1 MIRKTRF
8 LFLFIFISIISGLI
22 FSSQT
27 VYANTA
33 SEPEKVRVGYYENE
47 VFEEGASENAVKNGY
62 AYEYYRKLTEYTGW
76 EYDYVYGSFVE
87 VYDMLL
93 KGEVDVVAGLAYTD
107 DRQGLILYPDK
118 PMGAENYSL
127 VKHESDNNITTM
139 MTTLNGKKIGVLDSA
154 ILDALREYLSTNHV
168 EANVIVFNDYEALFS
183 AFDKKEIDLMAAET
197 DGTYG
202 RNHAEILTAF
212 GSSDYYLCVN
222 KDRPDL
228 LSELNDAQKQLYIEE
243 PNYVSLL
250 REKYFAMSLS
260 SRAFTQREKDW
271 LRNNHELRIGYLNN
285 YLPYSNTDKDGN
297 VEGIVTDIVPE
308 ILNTLGINS
317 LNVSFIGF
325 DSYDDMT
332 LALTDNNIDVA
343 FPVGGGLFYS
353 EEDGL
358 NLSNPVSS
366 SITNLIYSGKYVS
379 SSNTDFAVNE
389 NNRMQYYYIKVHYP
403 EATVSFYSSTEA
415 CLNAVSTGNAKC
427 TTLNGLRT
435 NDILRNRAYRNLSF
449 RQLSYSD
456 NRCFGVRIGN
466 EGLLKLFNRGIDIV
480 GQDFA
485 TNLAYQYSVKLFHYS
500 VMDGIVDSLWI
511 ITIMATIIVI
521 LLLILFL
528 RDKAKA
534 AMTISEKEAARSV
547 MEDANNSKTHFLTK
561 LSEDMH
567 NSVEGIV
574 SNVNM
579 AYQHVEEENAVAF
592 LGRVNKSCEHL
603 LWLIDDI
610 NDLSNVENG
619 RYLGHN
625 QNVNFRQFI
634 NDLKNSSDKNI
645 NDTINRYNFK
655 GSRVLIVDRLKDIQV
670 SAAKIMKRVGF
681 EVQIATDG
689 TEAVDIINAAPAGYF
704 DCVLID
710 IQAPNTEGYEVCRQI
725 RNLDESDKASIPI
738 VAVTADV
745 FRNLNEV
752 SI

>member
-1 MIRKTRF
+1 MFLWGGSSMIRKTRF
-8 LFLFIFISIISGLI
+8 LFLLIFISIISGMI

-47 VFEEGASENAVKNGY
+47 VFEDGASENAVKSGY

-76 EYDYVYGSFVE
+76 KYDYVYGSFVE

-107 DRQGLILYPDK
+107 DRQGLILYPDR

-154 ILDALREYLSTNHV
+154 ILVALREYLSTNHV
-168 EANVIVFNDYEALFS
+168 EANVIVFNDYEALFT

-212 GSSDYYLCVN
+212 GSSDYYLCVS

-228 LSELNDAQKQLYIEE
+228 LSELNDAQEQLYIEE

-308 ILNTLGINS
+308 ILSTLGINS

-332 LALTDNNIDVA
+332 QALTDNNIDVA

-379 SSNTDFAVNE
+379 SSNTDFAV
-389 NNRMQYYYIKVHYP
+389 
-403 EATVSFYSSTEA
+403 S
-415 CLNAVSTGNAKC
+415 
-427 TTLNGLRT
+427 
-435 NDILRNRAYRNLSF
+435 
-449 RQLSYSD
+449 
-456 NRCFGVRIGN
+456 
-466 EGLLKLFNRGIDIV
+466 
-480 GQDFA
+480 
-485 TNLAYQYSVKLFHYS
+485 
-500 VMDGIVDSLWI
+500 
-511 ITIMATIIVI
+511 
-521 LLLILFL
+521 
-528 RDKAKA
+528 
-534 AMTISEKEAARSV
+534 
-547 MEDANNSKTHFLTK
+547 
-561 LSEDMH
+561 
-567 NSVEGIV
+567 
-574 SNVNM
+574 
-579 AYQHVEEENAVAF
+579 
-592 LGRVNKSCEHL
+592 
-603 LWLIDDI
+603 
-610 NDLSNVENG
+610 
-619 RYLGHN
+619 
-625 QNVNFRQFI
+625 
-634 NDLKNSSDKNI
+634 
-645 NDTINRYNFK
+645 
-655 GSRVLIVDRLKDIQV
+655 
-670 SAAKIMKRVGF
+670 
-681 EVQIATDG
+681 
-689 TEAVDIINAAPAGYF
+689 
-704 DCVLID
+704 
-710 IQAPNTEGYEVCRQI
+710 
-725 RNLDESDKASIPI
+725 
-738 VAVTADV
+738 
-745 FRNLNEV
+745 
-752 SI
+752 